1 MIMIMEHYYLPSN
14 SFLHNESLSV
24 QLTSQINGICC
35 KQFEMFKQNVLR
47 GKSFNRVK
55 FLSPF

>member
-1 MIMIMEHYYLPSN
+1 MEDYFLPSN

-35 KQFEMFKQNVLR
+35 KQFEIFKQNVLR